1 MAIPLYLAMTAAEF
15 RRNTALPKYP
25 AWLSCLF
32 SPYST
37 GLSNIPA
44 QLPTGSLLILSDR
57 TPICGHDPELVKA
70 QLEETVNK
78 LRCCGVLLDLQR
90 PECNEAVEIV
100 QEVSGLPCPV
110 AVSQMYAQNVDRP
123 VFLPPVPCDICLEEY
138 LAPWQGRK
146 IWLEMA
152 MDGQI
157 ITVTENGTTAV
168 TLPSYEHNASA
179 FRDEA
184 LHCHYDIQTGDTLRF
199 ILRRTKED
207 ISALLEESEKF
218 GVELAVGL
226 YQELGVP

>member
-44 QLPTGSLLILSDR
+44 QLPPGSLLILSDR
-57 TPICGHDPELVKA
+57 TPVCGHDPELVKA

-78 LRCCGVLLDLQR
+78 LRCRGVLLDLQR

-100 QEVSGLPCPV
+100 KEVCGLPCPV
-110 AVSQMYAQNVDRP
+110 AVSQMYVQDVDRP
-123 VFLPPVPCDICLEEY
+123 VFLPPVPIDVCLEEY
-138 LAPWQGRK
+138 LAPWQGRE

-152 MDGQI
+152 MGGQI

-168 TLPSYEHNASA
+168 TLPSYEDDAGTFH
-179 FRDEA
+179 DEA
-184 LHCHYDIQTGDTLRF
+184 LHCHYEIQTGDTLRF
-199 ILRRTKED
+199 TLRRTRED
-207 ISALLEESEKF
+207 ISALLEESEKS
-218 GVELAVGL
+218 GVKLAVGL